1 MNTLTIEQLN
11 QDYSLKNSNGSLNF
25 KVGEG
30 DIPLVEIYC
39 QHANALISLQ
49 GAHLMKWQPTGE
61 DNVIWLSENASF
73 APGKSIRGGIPVCW
87 PWFGAHESNDSYP
100 AHGFARTEYWRVTGT
115 QQLTSGEIQIT
126 FTLET
131 QSLNESIQQMWPHT
145 TIAVYTLTIGRTLT
159 LELTTHNASNH
170 TITLGQALHTYF
182 NVEDVSHTTIY
193 GLEGKNYLD
202 KSDNF
207 KLKTQS
213 GPITIT
219 QEVDRIYL
227 RTPDD
232 IIIDD
237 KNRKIIIRKHGSRST
252 IVWNPWKEVA
262 DKMGDLGKAGY
273 LKMLCVESAN
283 AAEDTITIAPGEKY
297 QLRVVYEVENN

>member
-1 MNTLTIEQLN
+1 MNTLNIEQLN
-11 QDYSLKNSNGSLNF
+11 QDYSLQNSIGSLNF

-30 DIPLVEIYC
+30 DIPLVQIQS
-39 QHANALISLQ
+39 QHTNALISLQ
-49 GAHLMKWQPTGE
+49 GAHLIKWQPTGE
-61 DNVIWLSENASF
+61 DDVIWLSENASF

-87 PWFGAHESNDSYP
+87 PWFGAHESDDSYP
-100 AHGFARTEYWRVTGT
+100 AHGFARTEHWRVTNT

-126 FTLET
+126 FALET
-131 QSLNESIQQMWPHT
+131 KSLNKSIQRMWPHT
-145 TIAVYTLTIGRTLT
+145 TIAVYTLTIGRALT
-159 LELTTHNASNH
+159 LELTTHNASKH

-202 KSDNF
+202 KPDNF

-227 RTPDD
+227 GTPDD

-237 KNRKIIIRKHGSRST
+237 KNRKIIIRKQGSQST

-283 AAEDTITIAPGEKY
+283 AAEDIITIAPGKQH
-297 QLRVVYEVENN
+297 QLRVVYEVESI